1 MVINI
6 FFLNVISVIISQVL
20 ESVVCFTHANAL
32 KYVNFHA
39 FCTDKC
45 VLNSVNGY
53 GITRLKGYIRN
64 ASIWGE
70 GVQLSGF
77 LGVNPAVVFVTRAVD
92 PKAYGSS
99 WCLEGS
105 CKDLLTFFYRCEAVS
120 ME

>member
-32 KYVNFHA
+32 KYMNFHA

-53 GITRLKGYIRN
+53 GITRHYIRN
-64 ASIWGE
+64 ASIWVE
-70 GVQLSGF
+70 GVQLSSF
-77 LGVNPAVVFVTRAVD
+77 LGVNPAVVFVTGAVD
-92 PKAYGSS
+92 PKA
-99 WCLEGS
+99 
-105 CKDLLTFFYRCEAVS
+105 
-120 ME
+120 